1 MKPTGKNILANDGNE
16 TQDEYPEK
24 QGPRP
29 IVKLKYRTE
38 LDKASLVH
46 NFEKRGWQRAHG
58 DDKWNIFWGCPF
70 SVK

>member
-1 MKPTGKNILANDGNE
+1 M
-16 TQDEYPEK
+16 
-24 QGPRP
+24 
-29 IVKLKYRTE
+29 KLKYRTE